1 MKQQQTKDSKQALRN
16 LLGLLKPYRMQ
27 LVVILFCAIL
37 STIFT
42 IVGPKI
48 LGEATT
54 VLFEGLV
61 SKVSGGQ
68 GVDFTKIGS
77 ILSVLLV
84 IYIISSLF
92 NALQGFMMSN
102 VTRNVTYSLRQ
113 RMQAKI
119 DNLPISYFDNTTTG
133 DVLSLV
139 TNDIDA
145 IDSNLSNTVTQLV
158 TSVTLILGILYM
170 MFTINWQMTLAAL
183 VILPLSMMLLMLVFS
198 KSQRFFVDQ
207 QARLGDV
214 NGHIEEMFTNHLIIK
229 AFNGE
234 GASLEAFDTVNDD
247 LFDVGVKAS
256 FVSGLIHPIMNFVG
270 NVGYVCVSILGG
282 YFASQGVISVGDIQ
296 SFIQYMRTFMNPIA
310 QIGQLASTFQQ
321 SLAASE
327 RVFDFL
333 NATEEIDHPTR
344 SGIDLEAIEG
354 RVGFDAVNFG
364 YLPEQLIIKNL
375 QASFEQGQKI
385 AIVGS
390 TGSGKTTLVK
400 LLMRFYDVTSGAILI
415 DDINIKE
422 FSRSDLRQL
431 MGMVLQDTWLYSGTI
446 KENIRYGNLN
456 ATDEMVIQAAKDA
469 QADYFI
475 RTLEAGYD
483 TMLDE
488 ETSNISAGQKQLLT
502 IARAILADP
511 EILILDEATSSVD
524 TRTEVLIQKAL
535 DHLMDGRTSFIIAH
549 RLSTIRNADVIM
561 VMEHGVIVEMGNH
574 DALIQKDGA
583 YASLYNSQFEEE

>member
-16 LLGLLKPYRMQ
+16 LLGLLKPYRIQ

-37 STIFT
+37 STVFT

-333 NATEEIDHPTR
+333 NATEEIDQPTR
-344 SGIDLEAIEG
+344 AGIDLEAIEG